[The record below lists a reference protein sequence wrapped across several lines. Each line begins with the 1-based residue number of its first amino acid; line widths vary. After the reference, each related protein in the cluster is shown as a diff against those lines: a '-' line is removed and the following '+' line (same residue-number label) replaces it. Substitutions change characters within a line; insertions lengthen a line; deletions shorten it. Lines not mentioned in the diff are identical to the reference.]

1 MHYSLKMKILDL
13 DYIESIVEQ
22 DITSVEAGKI
32 LGGTLIISKPQ
43 QLAPEKSL
51 VETLSVSK
59 SQLVLKVD
67 VKLDINLSTVEPIVP
82 IPIPIPVP
90 VPPWH
95 IGESKLDLQLQIA
108 V

>member
-22 DITSVEAGKI
+22 DITSVEAEKI
-32 LGGTLIISKPQ
+32 IGGTLIGSNLQ
-43 QLAPEKSL
+43 QLVPEKIL

-59 SQLVLKVD
+59 SQLVLNV
-67 VKLDINLSTVEPIVP
+67 DINLSTVEPIKP
-82 IPIPIPVP
+82 IPIPPL
-90 VPPWH
+90 PPLH
-95 IGESKLDLQLQIA
+95 VGESKLDLQLQIA

>member
-22 DITSVEAGKI
+22 DITSVQAEKI
-32 LGGTLIISKPQ
+32 IGGTLIVSKPQ
-43 QLAPEKSL
+43 QLVPEKIL

-59 SQLVLKVD
+59 PQLVKVGA
-67 VKLDINLSTVEPIVP
+67 KKDINQSTGEPIEP

-90 VPPWH
+90 VPSWH
-95 IGESKLDLQLQIA
+95 VGETKLDLQLQIA